1 MGGAY
6 AFPSKIVFCPAR
18 KWRIACVNR
27 TALETGG
34 DMPITLASSAV
45 SVEVLLAA
53 YRSGGQEILL
63 TENIGRDVPTIPDAL
78 HLD

>member
-1 MGGAY
+1 
-6 AFPSKIVFCPAR
+6 
-18 KWRIACVNR
+18 
-27 TALETGG
+27 
-34 DMPITLASSAV
+34 MPITLASSAV

-63 TENIGRDVPTIPDAL
+63 AENIGRDVPTIPDAL